1 MVKDEGLVVKDSNG
15 FYYTGYN
22 VWSNQ
27 LRKAK
32 IYHKIRYAEDIVNA
46 KRFSDR
52 KMSIVPIEISEK
64 EYR

>member
-1 MVKDEGLVVKDSNG
+1 MVRDEGLVIKDSNG

-22 VWSNQ
+22 AWSNQ

-32 IYHKIRYAEDIVNA
+32 IYHKRRYAEDIVNA

-64 EYR
+64 GCN